1 MIFVNVCFILTFFI
15 YTNIT
20 SLFVIIKK
28 CHPRELAMQQDVV
41 VQAPV
46 QEHGANTEYQFND
59 PMEEE
64 VDVNNTIEE
73 DGRNILI
80 EETFNNVGI
89 DDDEDPLDGV
99 FDIHV
104 LDKVRQTLH

>member
-1 MIFVNVCFILTFFI
+1 M
-15 YTNIT
+15 
-20 SLFVIIKK
+20 
-28 CHPRELAMQQDVV
+28 EEDVV
-41 VQAPV
+41 VQARV
-46 QEHGANTEYQFND
+46 QEHGENIEDQFSD
-59 PMEEE
+59 LVEEE
-64 VDVNNTIEE
+64 DDVNNTIEE

-104 LDKVRQTLH
+104 LDKVGQTLH